1 MKFWNNGK
9 IVEYNGGR
17 TGEDIIKWMQ
27 KKTGPPADEL
37 TTADD
42 AKKFQEKR
50 VAVVGYFASKDDE
63 NAKVF
68 LEVAAE
74 NDEIPFAVIY
84 DSSVADALEI
94 SEHGIVLF
102 KQFDE
107 KRVALSEELTAEN
120 LKKFVSSNS
129 LPLVVEFSHEV
140 QCFFAAS
147 TNHINFILSLQT
159 AQKIFGGEIKTH
171 NLLFISYKS
180 DEYKNDVE
188 SYRTVSKD
196 FKGKVLFVTINTD
209 DDDHEKIMEFFGLK
223 KEEVPAMRLIRL
235 EEEMTKYKPEKTDF
249 SEETVRA
256 FVSGVLDGKIKVI

>member
-1 MKFWNNGK
+1 MAFIQEKFEIRGYPTLKFWNNGK

-37 TTADD
+37 TTTED
-42 AKKFQEKR
+42 AKKFSEKR

-84 DSSVADALEI
+84 DSSVASALEI

-107 KRVALSEELTAEN
+107 KRVALTEEVTAEN
-120 LKKFVSSNS
+120 LKKFVTSNS

-140 QCFFAAS
+140 HFFYFLLHQQKH
-147 TNHINFILSLQT
+147 TNTYL
-159 AQKIFGGEIKTH
+159 IFA
-171 NLLFISYKS
+171 
-180 DEYKNDVE
+180 DCP
-188 SYRTVSKD
+188 KD
-196 FKGKVLFVTINTD
+196 L
-209 DDDHEKIMEFFGLK
+209 
-223 KEEVPAMRLIRL
+223 RW
-235 EEEMTKYKPEKTDF
+235 
-249 SEETVRA
+249 
-256 FVSGVLDGKIKVI
+256 